1 MRPQISIRGFVRPF
15 VSTKAEPPEK
25 LKNITYTYIL
35 TTDAS
40 ICPLRLA
47 GVIPIGT
54 KQLASAVHAGSEL
67 ALGAF
72 MSKLGTPSQC
82 NS

>member
-1 MRPQISIRGFVRPF
+1 MRPEILIRGFVRPS
-15 VSTKAEPPEK
+15 VSTNAKPPKK
-25 LKNITYTYIL
+25 LKNIAYMYKP

-40 ICPLRLA
+40 IRPPRLA
-47 GVIPIGT
+47 RKIPIGT